1 MGSTCGTGLKG
12 LDIIHKLG
20 ALLLKEL
27 AIAVVVRKGNAVAV
41 HHIVIEELG

>member
-1 MGSTCGTGLKG
+1 MGCASGTGLKG

-27 AIAVVVRKGNAVAV
+27 AVAVVVRKGNAIAV
-41 HHIVIEELG
+41 HHVVIEELG